1 VVAVLGYLLFNMPF
15 GISYTLGYT
24 LSCISPSIIVPCI
37 VGLIDRGYGKE
48 KGIPTAIIAAA
59 TFDDILTIVNNGI
72 CASIAFTKIDDI
84 TGEEKESILEDIL
97 HIFW

>member
-1 VVAVLGYLLFNMPF
+1 MPF
-15 GISYTLGYT
+15 GIAYTLGYT

-59 TFDDILTIVNNGI
+59 TFDDILTIINNGI
-72 CASIAFTKIDDI
+72 CASIAFTKIDEI
-84 TGEEKESILEDIL
+84 TGEEKESIA
-97 HIFW
+97 